1 MVVHRK
7 ISKKN
12 CRLVSGVGYL
22 RGRIYRRWL
31 RMTTPGLSPGV
42 LRSGSLEDELK
53 KRKPERVRLLTN
65 VVVVE
70 TFCVFK
76 VRDKF

>member
-1 MVVHRK
+1 
-7 ISKKN
+7 
-12 CRLVSGVGYL
+12 
-22 RGRIYRRWL
+22 
-31 RMTTPGLSPGV
+31 MTTPGLSPGV